1 MAIWTDE
8 NHIDE
13 NLTNGIGFL
22 MERTSYRNGC
32 VTTWHLLS
40 RPVHTNSSHE
50 PRLTGWCGDTDNVSR
65 YAEGLA
71 RVARRAKNGRVCLA
85 KVEPTVAL
93 LEELGYP
100 ELAEE
105 GMPEG
110 DSEGVR
116 FARWCE
122 AMVTAGV
129 NLGDD
134 EATKRRAYG
143 ASVAL
148 LG

>member
-1 MAIWTDE
+1 MAIWTDD

-22 MERTSYRNGC
+22 MERTKNGC
-32 VTTWHLLS
+32 VTTWYLLS
-40 RPVHTNSSHE
+40 RPVRTNSSHE
-50 PRLTGWCGDTDNVSR
+50 PRLTGWGGQTDNVSR
-65 YAEGLA
+65 HAHGLA
-71 RVARRAKNGRVCLA
+71 KVARRAKNGRVCLA

-100 ELAEE
+100 ELATDE
-105 GMPEG
+105 MPEG
-110 DSEGVR
+110 DSEGKQFV
-116 FARWCE
+116 RWCA
-122 AMVTAGV
+122 AMTTAGV
-129 NLGDD
+129 VLPEDD
-134 EATKRRAYG
+134 AAKRRAYG